1 MKNQININKGGKMQK
16 RKIHPLKIY
25 SLQYG
30 IPLKK
35 IAEKIGITETYI
47 SMIVN
52 FQKHPSQKVNQ
63 KINQIL
69 MEEL

>member
-1 MKNQININKGGKMQK
+1 MKK

-25 SLQYG
+25 SLQNG
-30 IPLKK
+30 ISYSE
-35 IAEKIGITETYI
+35 IAKKIGISRVYL
-47 SMIVN
+47 SAIVN
-52 FQKHPSQKVNQ
+52 FQKQPSQKVNQ

>member
-1 MKNQININKGGKMQK
+1 MKK

-52 FQKHPSQKVNQ
+52 FQKYPSQKVNQ

>member
-1 MKNQININKGGKMQK
+1 MKNQINIKKGGKMQK
-16 RKIHPLKIY
+16 RKIHPLKMY
-25 SLQYG
+25 SLQYS

-52 FQKHPSQKVNQ
+52 FQKYPSQKVNQ

>member
-1 MKNQININKGGKMQK
+1 MKK

-25 SLQYG
+25 SLQYD

-35 IAEKIGITETYI
+35 IAEKIGITETYL

-52 FQKHPSQKVNQ
+52 FQKQPSQKIEQ

-69 MEEL
+69 MEDL